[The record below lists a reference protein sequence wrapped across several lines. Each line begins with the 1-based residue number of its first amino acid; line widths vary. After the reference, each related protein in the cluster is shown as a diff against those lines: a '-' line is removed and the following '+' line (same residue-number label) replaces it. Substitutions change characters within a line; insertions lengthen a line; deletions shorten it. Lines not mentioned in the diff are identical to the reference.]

1 MCGGGGGG
9 KAQAAQAEASA
20 RAQEQSLA
28 LQREQMAMQQEQMDL
43 QQAQYR
49 EQLAISN
56 APPPPPLQ
64 PVAMTARSAIEMP
77 VATAAGSA
85 DTGAVPRPSLSELAL
100 AAASFGLTGREA
112 LIFQQSERTADVW
125 RSTGRS

>member
-1 MCGGGGGG
+1 MCGGGGNK

-28 LQREQMAMQQEQMDL
+28 LQREQMAMQQKQMDL

-56 APPPPPLQ
+56 APPPPAPE

-85 DTGAVPRPSLSELAL
+85 DTGA
-100 AAASFGLTGREA
+100 AATPQSVRTGIGRRKLRTDWAGGLNIPAIGAYR
-112 LIFQQSERTADVW
+112 
-125 RSTGRS
+125 

>member
-1 MCGGGGGG
+1 MCGGGGK

-56 APPPPPLQ
+56 APPPPAPS

-77 VATAAGSA
+77 VTTAAGSA
-85 DTGAVPRPSLSELAL
+85 DTGA
-100 AAASFGLTGREA
+100 AATPQSARAGIGRRKLRTDWAGGLNIPAIGAYR
-112 LIFQQSERTADVW
+112 
-125 RSTGRS
+125 